1 MKGKRTIP
9 AEQDPRFEALL
20 TAASQDLARE
30 QEREADRLFE
40 QLGREPEIESSPEH
54 LADMQSLLQK
64 AGHSRRQGG
73 LGRFLL
79 QWAACLALAACVG
92 SVAFP
97 TQATAVWQQLRSFVY
112 RQYVTHTE
120 IHISA
125 PESEIHTGPT
135 ADEFTPVRPSY
146 IPEGFV
152 CTEEEQLTILSFIV
166 YERNEQ
172 RISFQQMFAD
182 GTGIGLDTEDAYTKV
197 LRSAEWKPST
207 SKSRSGTVFTVPC
220 SITMKF
226 TFTCCQP
233 TASPARSCSKLQKA
247 CPPSEFRQIHP
258 L

>member
-20 TAASQDLARE
+20 TAAAQGLALE

-64 AGHSRRQGG
+64 AKHSKRHSGR
-73 LGRFLL
+73 GRFLL

-97 TQATAVWQQLRSFVY
+97 TQAAAVWQQLRSFVY

-125 PESEIHTGPT
+125 PESEINTGSHRRRIRAGASFLYSGGLCLHRGGT
-135 ADEFTPVRPSY
+135 AYHPV
-146 IPEGFV
+146 V
-152 CTEEEQLTILSFIV
+152 H
-166 YERNEQ
+166 
-172 RISFQQMFAD
+172 
-182 GTGIGLDTEDAYTKV
+182 GL
-197 LRSAEWKPST
+197 
-207 SKSRSGTVFTVPC
+207 
-220 SITMKF
+220 
-226 TFTCCQP
+226 
-233 TASPARSCSKLQKA
+233 
-247 CPPSEFRQIHP
+247 
-258 L
+258 

>member
-1 MKGKRTIP
+1 MKGRRTIP

-20 TAASQDLARE
+20 TAAAQGLALE

-64 AGHSRRQGG
+64 AKHSKRHSGR
-73 LGRFLL
+73 GRFLL

-97 TQATAVWQQLRSFVY
+97 TQAAAVWQQLRSFVY

-125 PESEIHTGPT
+125 PESEINTGPT
-135 ADEFTPVRPSY
+135 ADEFAPVRPSY

-152 CTEEEQLTILSFIV
+152 CTEEEQLTILSFMV

-182 GTGIGLDTEDAYTKV
+182 GTGIGLDTEDAYTENTQVSGMEALYVEKQIEDSV
-197 LRSAEWKPST
+197 HRTLLYHDEVYIYLLSADGL
-207 SKSRSGTVFTVPC
+207 SRQELFKIAESVP
-220 SITMKF
+220 
-226 TFTCCQP
+226 
-233 TASPARSCSKLQKA
+233 AV
-247 CPPSEFRQIHP
+247 
-258 L
+258 